1 MAKLVWDQLGAKTY
15 ETGVKKG
22 VLYLQSG
29 SAQSGYS
36 YPSGVAWNGLTSVS
50 ESPEGGDANDI
61 YADDIKYLVLRGA
74 ESFGGTIEAYTY
86 PDEFAQCDGSAE
98 LTTGVMIGQQNRKTF
113 GFSYVTTL
121 GNDTELNEYGYKI
134 HLIYGA
140 SVSPSERS
148 YETINDSP
156 EPINFSWEFTT
167 VPVPVS
173 VVGGNYK
180 ATSLLTIDSTKFKT
194 EAEIA
199 RLKNFEDVLY
209 GSDGTATYTE
219 FTGNA
224 FVEGTT
230 YYERSG
236 EEGSYV
242 YTPTSDTTKS
252 GSKTYYTKSVSGV
265 TTARLPLPEEVVTL
279 LAPST

>member
-1 MAKLVWDQLGAKTY
+1 
-15 ETGVKKG
+15 
-22 VLYLQSG
+22 
-29 SAQSGYS
+29 
-36 YPSGVAWNGLTSVS
+36 
-50 ESPEGGDANDI
+50 
-61 YADDIKYLVLRGA
+61 
-74 ESFGGTIEAYTY
+74 
-86 PDEFAQCDGSAE
+86 
-98 LTTGVMIGQQNRKTF
+98 MIGQQNRKTF

-180 ATSLLTIDSTKFKT
+180 ATSLLTIESTKFKT

-199 RLKNFEDVLY
+199 RLQNFEDVLY

-265 TTARLPLPEEVVTL
+265 TTARLPLPEEVVTI